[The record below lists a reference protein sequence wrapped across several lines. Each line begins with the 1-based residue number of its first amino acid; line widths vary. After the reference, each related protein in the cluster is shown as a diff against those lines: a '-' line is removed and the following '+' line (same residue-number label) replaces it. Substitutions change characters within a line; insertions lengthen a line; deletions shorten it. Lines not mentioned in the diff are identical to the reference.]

1 VRSFVAAFNTNT
13 AAGMG
18 CLGWTIVGMIQNKG
32 KFSMI
37 GACEGAIAGLVGI
50 TPAAGYVSFWLAAVI
65 GLVTGMVCS
74 SLKDLNN
81 WIRVD
86 EGLDV
91 FKLHG
96 IGGMVGAFLT
106 GIFAD
111 RRVSLLDGATDA
123 PGAINGVGVQIGKQL
138 ADICAIASYSFV
150 VSMILVVILKHAGKF
165 IPGMDLRVS
174 EEDEIRGIDTHEF
187 AEEEIGDW
195 SLFEHTH
202 GVMDGAKVSGPPSP
216 PNEKSDGKTSD
227 ASV

>member
-1 VRSFVAAFNTNT
+1 
-13 AAGMG
+13 
-18 CLGWTIVGMIQNKG
+18 MIQNKG
-32 KFSMI
+32 KFSAI

-50 TPAAGYVSFWLAAVI
+50 TPAAGYVSVWLAAVI

-74 SLKDLNN
+74 SLKNLNE

-111 RRVSLLDGATDA
+111 NHISMLDGFTDA
-123 PGAINGVGVQIGKQL
+123 PGAINGNGMQVAKQL
-138 ADICAIASYSFV
+138 ADICAISSYSFT
-150 VSMILVVILKHAGKF
+150 VSLILVFILKYAGKF

-187 AEEEIGDW
+187 YEEEIGDW
-195 SLFEHTH
+195 SLFEHSH
-202 GVMDGAKVSGPPSP
+202 GLMEGGKVSGPPSP
-216 PNEKSDGKTSD
+216 PNEKSSEGKESD
-227 ASV
+227 STTV